1 MNYDKLCNDV
11 LELDPL
17 IRFAAVINPEG
28 ARVAGGY
35 RNNISSMLSPD
46 EVNNSLHYAAKRWEA
61 RGTLAH
67 RIGEAKYSITEYEKV
82 KQLTI
87 PVNKKDLLLISTETN
102 SDHVKIVNS
111 ILELL
116 EKLSTI

>member
-1 MNYDKLCNDV
+1 MSYDKLCNDI

-17 IRFAAVINPEG
+17 IRFAAIINPEG
-28 ARVAGGY
+28 ARVSGGY

-67 RIGEAKYSITEYEKV
+67 RIGEAKYSVTEYEKV

-116 EKLSTI
+116 ENYKD